1 MDDKDDTSDNTG
13 IQIYRNE
20 TDEAL
25 EPEILLPETGIVV
38 AGAVSSE
45 ASGSGVL
52 TAWELPAGLHLP
64 KLITDA
70 GDKAAW
76 RFINFF
82 TAEIENDNTRA
93 AYFRAVKQFDAWC
106 GKRRIGLSQ
115 LEPFVVAAYTKEL
128 KETRHPQT
136 VKQHL
141 AALRMLFDSMVIGQV
156 IHTNPATS
164 VRGPKYSTK
173 KGKTPVLTAD
183 ETRKLFDAIDTSH
196 VVGLR
201 DRALIGVMVFSFARV
216 SAVVNMKVED
226 FHAAGTKW
234 KLRLH
239 EKGGKYH
246 EVFAH
251 HNAAEYLHAY
261 IEAAGI
267 GDDKKSPL
275 FRTTEGKSRQLTNKT
290 MNRYDAIRMVKRRA
304 VDAGVSDI
312 IGCHTFRATGI
323 TTYLQNKGTLEFAQK
338 LACHE
343 SARTTGLYDRRDDEV
358 SLDEIEKI
366 MI

>member
-1 MDDKDDTSDNTG
+1 MKEDEKGTG
-13 IQIYRNE
+13 
-20 TDEAL
+20 AL
-25 EPEILLPETGIVV
+25 VLLPVPPTTPEQGPEKVLPPAGGEILVAADGEAALTLPPG
-38 AGAVSSE
+38 
-45 ASGSGVL
+45 L
-52 TAWELPAGLHLP
+52 KLPR
-64 KLITDA
+64 LITDA
-70 GDKAAW
+70 GEKATW
-76 RFINFF
+76 KFINFF
-82 TAEIENDNTRA
+82 TAEIENDNTRM
-93 AYFRAVKQFDAWC
+93 AYLRAVRQFDAWC
-106 GKRRIGLSQ
+106 DTRGITLAQ
-115 LEPFVVAAYTKEL
+115 LQPFVVATYAKEL

-156 IHTNPATS
+156 IPNNPASS

-183 ETRKLFDAIDTSH
+183 ETRQLFNGIDTGH
-196 VVGLR
+196 LVGLR

-216 SAVVNMKVED
+216 SAVIHMKVED
-226 FHAAGTKW
+226 FYLNGVKW
-234 KLRLH
+234 KIRLH
-239 EKGGKYH
+239 EKGGKFH

-251 HNAAEYLHAY
+251 HNLTEYLHEY
-261 IEAAGI
+261 IQAAGI
-267 GDDKKSPL
+267 SEEKKGPL
-275 FRTTEGKSRQLTNKT
+275 FRTTEGRSRKLTNHA
-290 MNRYDAIRMVKRRA
+290 MDRHDAIRMVKRRA
-304 VDAGVSDI
+304 QDAGVSDK

-323 TTYLQNKGTLEFAQK
+323 TTYLKNKGTLEFAQK